1 MRRFLRRSLPHM
13 RNAGRTWPQLG
24 TNEYPWY
31 ASTRVLSPRK
41 FGDWESLMPDVADEL
56 EVFASGAERRELV

>member
-1 MRRFLRRSLPHM
+1 M